1 MAIFQEKQISFG
13 DINGGIRYAD
23 GDIPNAEAFNA
34 PIEASFWAQEK
45 AKEAE
50 TKANAAFDKV
60 QGALGSSSAFSLL
73 DAYPVGAIYMSNS
86 PSSPASLFGG
96 IWARIKD
103 CFILAAGDKY
113 AAGATGGSA
122 DAVVVSHT
130 HTLSKLITGDGGIQ
144 VDGATVQRGYVGS
157 SESNIANLHP
167 EKYSISETGESATG
181 ANMPPYLA
189 VYMWQR
195 TG

>member
-1 MAIFQEKQISFG
+1 MAIFQEKQISLG
-13 DINGGIRYAD
+13 AINNGIRYAD
-23 GDIPNAEAFNA
+23 GDIPNAETFNA

-50 TKANAAFDKV
+50 TKATAALDKV

-113 AAGATGGSA
+113 AVGSTGGSA

-130 HTLSKLITGDGGIQ
+130 HTISKLIAGNGGIQ
-144 VDGATVQRGYVGS
+144 SDGATVQRGYAGNS
-157 SESNIANLHP
+157 SADIASLNTNN
-167 EKYSISETGESATG
+167 YGISETGESATG